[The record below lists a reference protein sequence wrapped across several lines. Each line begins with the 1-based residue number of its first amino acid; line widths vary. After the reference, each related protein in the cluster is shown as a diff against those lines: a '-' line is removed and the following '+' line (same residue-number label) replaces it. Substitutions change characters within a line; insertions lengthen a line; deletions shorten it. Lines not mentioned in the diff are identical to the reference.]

1 MILLSIIIGFI
12 ILITLIIFK
21 VSIVAAAPIATS
33 VIALLNGLDILE
45 VLQVQYLPGF
55 ADFVQNYLFIFLL
68 SSILG
73 KTMEASED
81 AAAVGDFVLDLL
93 PYRYA
98 AVGIFFASAVLTYG
112 GISAFVLIF
121 TIYPIAKSVFEEA
134 GLSKSLILA
143 SIVGGSIIIGM
154 PMPGSPQIHNLIMMD
169 FLDTS
174 AVAGMQVALI
184 SIITASLAAVYYL
197 LFRTKALLG
206 DRYYESKKRLFEKP
220 NPRKTLNFLLGMLPL
235 FTVFILLAVLGKPPV
250 LALFMGVVVSLLKN
264 IRKIN
269 ILSILNTSISNA
281 AAPLMFAASA
291 MGFGRVLSS
300 LPLFEGFLQDLLRLP
315 LNPYLLVGIITNIA
329 AGLLGSASG
338 GMLLTLSTV
347 GENIVQLVDAEKF
360 HRVILIASTGF
371 DTLPH
376 NSVYLAMLAY
386 TGLKFKDTYFDYFVV
401 TVLAP
406 LISLGTAVII
416 AIYL

>member
-1 MILLSIIIGFI
+1 MELFSIIIGFFILIALI
-12 ILITLIIFK
+12 ILK
-21 VSIVAAAPIATS
+21 VSIVAAAPIAAS
-33 VIALLNGLDILE
+33 VIALLNNLNILE
-45 VLQVQYLPGF
+45 VLNAHYLPGF
-55 ADFVQNYLFIFLL
+55 ADFIQNYLFIFLL
-68 SSILG
+68 SSMLG
-73 KTMEASED
+73 KTMEDSED
-81 AAAVGDFVLDLL
+81 AAAVGDFVLDVLS
-93 PYRYA
+93 YRYA

-143 SIVGGSIIIGM
+143 SIVGGSIVVGM

-169 FLDTS
+169 FLNTS
-174 AVAGMQVALI
+174 AVAGMTVGLI
-184 SIITASLAAVYYL
+184 SIFIASLSAVYYL
-197 LFRTKALLG
+197 LFRTKSLLG
-206 DRYYESKKRLFEKP
+206 DKYYESSKKIFKKP
-220 NPRKTLNFLLGMLPL
+220 NPRKLMNFMLGMLPL
-235 FTVFILLAVLGKPPV
+235 FTVFLFLAVLGKPPV
-250 LALFMGVVVSLLKN
+250 IALLLGVIVSIVKN

-269 ILSILNTSISNA
+269 ILKILNSSISNA

-300 LPLFEGFLQDLLRLP
+300 LPLFGDFLMELLKLP

-338 GMLLTLSTV
+338 GMLLTISTV
-347 GENIVQLVDAEKF
+347 GENIVQLVEPEKL
-360 HRVILIASTGF
+360 HRVILIASTGL

-386 TGLKFKDTYFDYFVV
+386 TGLNFKDTYLDYFIV

-406 LISLGTAVII
+406 LISLGVAVVIS
-416 AIYL
+416 LL

>member
-1 MILLSIIIGFI
+1 
-12 ILITLIIFK
+12 
-21 VSIVAAAPIATS
+21 